1 MYKVFGHLQPDT
13 DSTCSAIAFAWFLN
27 QQNIEARPYVL
38 GEISKEAAYLL
49 DYFEVEKPELL
60 SKLTSEDEI
69 VIVDTNNPEELPAD
83 INQAK
88 LKIIIDHHKLVAG
101 LSTSEPITVNI
112 SPLACTA
119 TLIWE
124 QMQKAKLT
132 PSIKIAGIM
141 LGAILSDT
149 LKFSSPTTTATDKE
163 VAIQLSKLTGV
174 NIDSL
179 AEGMFAAKSDLSDL
193 SPKEIV
199 LSDSKIISI
208 GKYKLRI
215 SNLETTNIKYPLS
228 IKAELQTAMQQIKK
242 EEQLDGFFLFIV
254 NIFENSATLLVN
266 TDFEK
271 NTASQAFSK
280 PFTEETMYLPGV
292 VSRKKQIVPVFEK
305 VLL

>member
-13 DSTCSAIAFAWFLN
+13 DSTCSAIAFAWLLN
-27 QQNIEARPYVL
+27 QQNIEAKPYVL

-49 DYFEVEKPELL
+49 AYFELEKPELL
-60 SKLTSEDEI
+60 AKLTPEDEV
-69 VIVDTNNPEELPAD
+69 VIVDTNNPEELPAE
-83 INQAK
+83 INLAK
-88 LKIIIDHHKLVAG
+88 LKIILDHHKLVAG
-101 LSTSEPITVNI
+101 LSTAEPITVNI

-124 QMQKAKLT
+124 QMQRAKLIPT
-132 PSIKIAGIM
+132 TKIAGIM

-149 LKFSSPTTTATDKE
+149 LKFSSPTTTATDQE
-163 VAIQLSKLTGV
+163 VATKLAEITGV
-174 NIDSL
+174 NIDNL
-179 AEGMFAAKSDLSDL
+179 AAGMFAAKSDLSDL

-215 SNLETTNIKYPLS
+215 SNLETTDIKYPLS
-228 IKAELQTAMQQIKK
+228 IKKELQAAMKVVKK
-242 EEQLDGFFLFIV
+242 EEALDGFFLFIV

-266 TDFEK
+266 TDFERK
-271 NTASQAFSK
+271 TASQAFAK
-280 PFTEETMYLPGV
+280 PFNEETLYLPGI

-305 VLL
+305 VLA